1 MTDHTDDYAVILSRQ
16 QNHLMSIRGESKV
29 KIVSGD
35 DIFEE

>member
-1 MTDHTDDYAVILSRQ
+1 MTDHTDDYAVILSQQ
-16 QNHLMSIRGESKV
+16 QNHLVSIRGQSNV

>member
-1 MTDHTDDYAVILSRQ
+1 MPSAILSRQ
-16 QNHLMSIRGESKV
+16 RNHLVSIRGQSNV